1 LKTER
6 RIHTFGERC
15 LKSAKE
21 MGRLFAS
28 YPEAL
33 ANTIRLLDA
42 CSGFSLGQLQHEH
55 PDALG
60 RKPLETLADRVHAQS
75 STLREKSRN

>member
-1 LKTER
+1 
-6 RIHTFGERC
+6 
-15 LKSAKE
+15 

-42 CSGFSLGQLQHEH
+42 CSGFSLGQLQHEY
-55 PDALG
+55 PDAPG
-60 RKPLETLADRVHAQS
+60 RELLETLADRVHAQS
-75 STLREKSRN
+75 STRRETSRN